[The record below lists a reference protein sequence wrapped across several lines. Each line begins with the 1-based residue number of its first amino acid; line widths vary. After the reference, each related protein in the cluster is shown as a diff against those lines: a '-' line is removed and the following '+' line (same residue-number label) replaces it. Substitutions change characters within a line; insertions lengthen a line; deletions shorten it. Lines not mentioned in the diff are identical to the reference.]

1 MLDFCGESHIIKVIK
16 VEANES
22 IGSPKRKD
30 PLPELQSPKGGPFA
44 PCGLP
49 KPLPLGEV
57 SPKVTERASPARK
70 SRRRSDGQALCQSD
84 TIAVPVIL
92 GQRPCP
98 LSLVAS
104 SSPAPP
110 KGEPLACRSAF
121 VWTLK
126 ARRGAKG
133 RALLQRLGSVFVQPL
148 SLASLDSSPSRGASG
163 EEEKFSAMPKPPL
176 GRGGGIAKQ

>member
-30 PLPELQSPKGGPFA
+30 PLPELQSPKGGLFA
-44 PCGLP
+44 PCTLP

-57 SPKVTERASPARK
+57 SPEATERASPARK
-70 SRRRSDGQALCQSD
+70 SRRRSDRQALCQSD
-84 TIAVPVIL
+84 TIAVSELFGSGLALSVSS
-92 GQRPCP
+92 PC
-98 LSLVAS
+98 

-110 KGEPLACRSAF
+110 KGEPLACRS
-121 VWTLK
+121 
-126 ARRGAKG
+126 G
-133 RALLQRLGSVFVQPL
+133 
-148 SLASLDSSPSRGASG
+148 SPSYNLSVSLRSTAPLVG
-163 EEEKFSAMPKPPL
+163 EPLAERKTLNWEGKLCGMPKPPL